1 MTLPQD
7 FSGAELSLDARL
19 MPVWDRVVEGILSHA
34 ASTPVDLGKVIAGA
48 PDFALAQAV
57 RGLSC
62 LLLGRAELVATA
74 TEAYHAAK
82 AATKHKKPTADEQQ
96 FVNALWLWLKG
107 HPSAAA
113 DCLQEILDRNPR
125 DALAMKLVQSIR
137 FVMGEPHK
145 MRLSVE
151 ALRPHWNDH
160 PALGYLLGCHAFT
173 LEESGDY
180 TGAERAGKQAIELA
194 PKDAWGLHAVA
205 HVYDMTGRA
214 QDGLSWLDGRESSWA
229 HCNNFGFH
237 VWWHR
242 ALMYV
247 DLGNYAAALD
257 LYDREIRAEKTDDYR
272 DIANGTSLLMRLE
285 LEGIKVGS
293 RWDELALLAENRISD
308 NSLAFADLH
317 YLLALIGGQREEA
330 TVGLIANMSNAQPGH
345 FETKEIIRHPGHSAA
360 VGLEAFG
367 DGEYRKAFRHLSGVR
382 RQMQSVGGSH
392 AQRDVFERITIESA
406 LRGGYL
412 DEAEKLLFDRTHARG
427 GYEDGYTHRR
437 LEFLASVRAT
447 SHDRMAAALKVG

>member
-7 FSGAELSLDARL
+7 FSGAELSLNPAL
-19 MPVWDRVVEGILSHA
+19 TPVWDRVVEGILSHA
-34 ASTPVDLGKVIAGA
+34 ASTPTDLGKVIAGA

-62 LLLGRAELVATA
+62 LLLGRSEMVATA
-74 TEAYHAAK
+74 TEAYQAAK
-82 AATKHKKPTADEQQ
+82 AAAKHKKPTVDEQQ
-96 FVNALWLWLKG
+96 YINALWLWLKG
-107 HPSAAA
+107 HPAASA
-113 DCLQEILDRNPR
+113 DCLQEVLDRNPR

-137 FVMGEPHK
+137 FVMGEPQK

-151 ALRPHWNDH
+151 AVRPHWNDH

-173 LEESGDY
+173 LEETGDY
-180 TGAERAGKQAIELA
+180 AGAERAGKQAVELA

-214 QDGLSWLDGRESSWA
+214 QDGLAWLDGRETSWS
-229 HCNNFGFH
+229 HCNNFAFH

-242 ALMYV
+242 ALMHI
-247 DLGNYAAALD
+247 DLGNYAAALE
-257 LYDREIRAEKTDDYR
+257 LYDQEIRAEKTDDYR
-272 DIANGTSLLMRLE
+272 DIANGTALLMRLE
-285 LEGIKVGS
+285 LEGVRVGS
-293 RWDELALLAENRISD
+293 RWDELAALAENRIGD

-330 TVGLIANMSNAQPGH
+330 ATGLVANMASALPLGH
-345 FETKEIIRHPGHSAA
+345 EFKEIIRHPGHNAA

-367 DGEYRKAFRHLSGVR
+367 DGEYRKAFQHLSLVR
-382 RQMQSVGGSH
+382 GQMQSIGGSH
-392 AQRDVFERITIESA
+392 AQRDVFERITIEAA
-406 LRGGYL
+406 LRGGCL
-412 DEAEKLLFDRTHARG
+412 DNAEKLLLDRTHARG
-427 GYEDGYTHRR
+427 GHEDGYTHRR

-447 SHDRMAAALKVG
+447 SHGGMATALKVG